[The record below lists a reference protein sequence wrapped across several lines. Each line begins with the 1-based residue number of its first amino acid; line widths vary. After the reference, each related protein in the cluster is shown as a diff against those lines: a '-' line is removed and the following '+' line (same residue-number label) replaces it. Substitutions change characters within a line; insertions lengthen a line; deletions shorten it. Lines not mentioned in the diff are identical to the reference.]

1 MMNPS
6 RLHYHQTC
14 LIIGHL
20 INYLGYVKD
29 SNPNVHVIVS
39 KAAIRANGE
48 IKDEEIVN
56 LFSFTLKD
64 IMFNWCNNY
73 MGDYPNFTFA

>member
-39 KAAIRANGE
+39 KATIRANGE

>member
-1 MMNPS
+1 MNPS
-6 RLHYHQTC
+6 RAHYHQTC
-14 LIIGHL
+14 LIIGYL

-29 SNPNVHVIVS
+29 SNPNVHVIVF

-48 IKDEEIVN
+48 TKDEKIVN

-73 MGDYPNFTFA
+73 MGDYPNCTFA